1 MANYKIRQE
10 LSFLNRDTGGLDAY
24 VGEFVY
30 LDTSDYNGAS
40 YYFEAILQNSHASL
54 TAI

>member
-1 MANYKIRQE
+1 MANKKIRQE

-30 LDTSDYNGAS
+30 LGCVGRKN
-40 YYFEAILQNSHASL
+40 ENLQQRP
-54 TAI
+54 I